1 MVKNTQESV
10 LYFCSRLP
18 SSVQSGLDLRVRGQI
33 LALLGFAKVFVF
45 ALAGKGDCFD
55 SRITSWRSSNNEKV
69 SNPIDAMAGM
79 SALNKGDHPFGARF
93 SIETAEELRQEIR
106 AHKPSLIIISRI
118 DLSAYLGVIKEEFNG
133 QVILDLDESV
143 FSTGQSILGIL
154 KHVGQALV
162 FRAFSESVKKV
173 ERVTIGE
180 VDQVWVSSEVE
191 SSRLMSSYPELRQ
204 KSPRISVIPN
214 CVDTEKYKVNSGVQR
229 SQNTIIYPASFAYE
243 PSLDAAKF
251 LIEELMPILPTSVK
265 LKFVGSHLP
274 NWIRNQG
281 ASNISSEGPVSDIV
295 PHLQSATALVVP
307 LRAGGGTRLKVV
319 EALASGLPVIS
330 TEFGV
335 EGLGLV
341 PGLDYLKADSASDF
355 RDRCLELF
363 SNPDLSENLSKRG
376 KETAKLYFSTISLE
390 QELTKLLTVV

>member
-1 MVKNTQESV
+1 MPEKTQKSV

-18 SSVQSGLDLRVRGQI
+18 STVQSGLDLRVRGQI

-55 SRITSWRSSNNEKV
+55 SRISAWRSSNNEKV

-79 SALNKGDHPFGARF
+79 SALKSGDHPFGARF
-93 SIETAEELRQEIR
+93 SFETADELRQEIR
-106 AHKPSLIIISRI
+106 AHKPSFVIISRI
-118 DLSAYLGVIKEEFNG
+118 DLSVYLGVIKEEFNG

-143 FSTGQSILGIL
+143 VSTGQSILGIL

-162 FRAFSESVKKV
+162 FRAFSESVQKA
-173 ERVTIGE
+173 ERVTIE
-180 VDQVWVSSEVE
+180 KVDQVWVSSEVE
-191 SSRLMSSYPELRQ
+191 GNRLMSSYPELGQ
-204 KSPRISVIPN
+204 ESPKISVIPN
-214 CVDTEKYKVNSGVQR
+214 CVAIEKYSVNSGVQR
-229 SQNTIIYPASFAYE
+229 SANTIIYPASFAYE

-251 LIEELMPILPTSVK
+251 LIEELMPLLPTVK
-265 LKFVGSHLP
+265 LKFVGSHIP
-274 NWIRNQG
+274 AWIRDHG
-281 ASNISSEGPVSDIV
+281 ASNVSSEGPVSDIV
-295 PHLQSATALVVP
+295 PYLQSATALVVP

-319 EALASGLPVIS
+319 EALASGLPVVS

-341 PGLDYLKADSASDF
+341 PGLDYLDADSASDF

-363 SNPDLSENLSKRG
+363 SNPNLSEDLSKRG
-376 KETAKLYFSTISLE
+376 KETANLRFSTISLE
-390 QELTKLLTVV
+390 QVLTKLL